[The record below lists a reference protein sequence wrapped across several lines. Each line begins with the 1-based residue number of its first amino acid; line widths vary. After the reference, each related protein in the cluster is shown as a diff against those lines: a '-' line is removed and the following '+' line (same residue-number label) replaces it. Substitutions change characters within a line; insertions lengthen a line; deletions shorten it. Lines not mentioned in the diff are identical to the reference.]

1 MFKFFIFIVALL
13 LFYQS
18 NTQSLYFPPKT
29 GTEWET
35 IAPETLEYCPDKIE
49 RLYTFLDTNN
59 TKAFMLLKDG
69 KIVLEKYFGS
79 HTQNSLWQWA
89 SAGKTVTAFM
99 VGVAQQEGFLS
110 IEDKTSKFL
119 GSGWTNCTLAQ
130 EDKITI
136 RHQLT
141 MTSGLDDGVIDPFC
155 TLNTCLNYKADAGT
169 RWAYHNGPYTL
180 LDGVIENATNQTLNS
195 YTTQKLKNQTG
206 MTGSFVKVGYNNVF
220 FSNARSMARFGLLI
234 LNKGSWNGTQILK
247 DTNYFKQMTT
257 TSQSINNSY
266 GYLWWLNGKQNFMIP
281 SSQILFPGK
290 LIPNAPSDMIS
301 AMGKGGQFLNI
312 IPSQNLVWIRMGE
325 EPANAL
331 VPFLLND
338 DIWEYINDLKCHSNG
353 LNSKEN
359 LNQFVQ
365 LQYNAIQNLLSLK
378 SENTIISIELYNL
391 KGQIVKSL
399 NPSNRNASILVSDL
413 QKGLYFI
420 KAYLS
425 NGAVWRDK
433 INFHL

>member
-155 TLNTCLNYKADAGT
+155 TLDTCLNYKADAGS

-399 NPSNRNASILVSDL
+399 NPSNRNASILVNNL

-433 INFHL
+433 FINE